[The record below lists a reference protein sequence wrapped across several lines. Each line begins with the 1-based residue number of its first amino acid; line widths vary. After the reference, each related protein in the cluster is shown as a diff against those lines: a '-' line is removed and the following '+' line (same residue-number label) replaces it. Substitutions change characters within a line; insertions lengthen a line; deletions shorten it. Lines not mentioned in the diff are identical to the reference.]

1 MIMQFFLG
9 GGEGWVNRFIMEF
22 LQVDNYADQA
32 EFFFIKS
39 CVMENFFTN
48 HKIT

>member
-1 MIMQFFLG
+1 
-9 GGEGWVNRFIMEF
+9 MEF

-32 EFFFIKS
+32 EFFFFIKS
-39 CVMENFFTN
+39 SIMENFWTN